1 MAAVERHGSGGAWE
15 APVGYSRVIRAG
27 DLVLV
32 AGTTATTA
40 DGAIAGVGD
49 TYAQVRQT
57 LENVESA
64 LARVGAT
71 LADVVR
77 TRVFLT
83 AEASF
88 DGFARAHVEAFGEIR
103 PVNTTVVVAALADPR
118 MLVEVEVDA
127 YVGAADR

>member
-1 MAAVERHGSGGAWE
+1 MAAVERHNSGGAWE
-15 APVGYSRVIRAG
+15 PTVGYCRVIRAG

-71 LADVVR
+71 LGDVVR

-88 DGFARAHVEAFGEIR
+88 DGFARAHAEAFGEIR

-127 YVGAADR
+127 YVGGAGR